1 MKVKI
6 GGLSYIHNE
15 PIFHNLK
22 NSEIEVIRDEPSN
35 IVKMFINN
43 EVDLAFIPITYA
55 LDLCDE
61 LYVIPSITI
70 HSRGKVLS
78 VVLLSKHKELPKRL
92 TILAYRETT
101 VAFQA
106 LKYLLNNK
114 GYEVRAV
121 KDKIDLSRLND
132 YLKTHDALLLIGD
145 LALKAVCKGYKP
157 VIDVGEFWTSETN
170 LPLVYVVLVVKK
182 DFADK
187 YKKLVSTISN
197 KLLQNL
203 KRSLNKIDE
212 IIDKVLSKYSEF
224 NREVIKRYYTDAIKY
239 FFSKDI
245 NDAIKYFSKNCL
257 KINIDLVI
265 DWNLI

>member
-1 MKVKI
+1 MRVKV

-35 IVKMFINN
+35 IARMFIND
-43 EVDLAFIPITYA
+43 EVHLAFIPITYA
-55 LDLCDE
+55 LDLCNE

-78 VVLLSKHKELPKRL
+78 VILLSKHKELPKRL

-106 LKYLLNNK
+106 LKYLLKSK
-114 GYEVRAV
+114 GYEVRTV
-121 KDKIDLSRLND
+121 KDEIDLSRLND

-145 LALKAVCKGYKP
+145 LALKAVCRGYEP
-157 VIDVGEFWTSETN
+157 VIDVGEFWTLETK

-182 DFADK
+182 DFANK
-187 YKKLVSTISN
+187 HKKLVSTVSN

-203 KRSLNKIDE
+203 KRSLNRIDM
-212 IIDKVLSKYSEF
+212 IIDRVLSKYPEL
-224 NREVIKRYYTDAIKY
+224 NREVIRKYYTYAIKY
-239 FFSKDI
+239 FYSKDV

-257 KINIDLVI
+257 KINSDLVI
-265 DWNLI
+265 NWNLI